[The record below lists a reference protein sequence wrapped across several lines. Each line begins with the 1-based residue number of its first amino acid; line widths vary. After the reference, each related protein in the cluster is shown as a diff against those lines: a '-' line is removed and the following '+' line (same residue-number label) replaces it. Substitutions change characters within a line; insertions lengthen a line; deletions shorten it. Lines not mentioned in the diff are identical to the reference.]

1 MILHFDISKAQP
13 FPQPGGIKASVK
25 SVQKINWT
33 VSVLCFT
40 SLLTETK
47 ANGENLACALSG
59 IVWQSEHFF
68 FFICWLKKETNQSGL
83 RDSGI

>member
-40 SLLTETK
+40 SLLTKKK

-59 IVWQSEHFF
+59 IVWQSELFF
-68 FFICWLKKETNQSGL
+68 FLFVGSKRKPINLG
-83 RDSGI
+83 

>member
-1 MILHFDISKAQP
+1 MILQFDISKAQP

-68 FFICWLKKETNQSGL
+68 FLFVGSKRKPINLG
-83 RDSGI
+83 

>member
-13 FPQPGGIKASVK
+13 FPQPGAIKASVK
-25 SVQKINWT
+25 SVQKINWS

-40 SLLTETK
+40 SLLTKKK

-59 IVWQSEHFF
+59 FVWQSELFF
-68 FFICWLKKETNQSGL
+68 FLFVGSKRKPINLG
-83 RDSGI
+83 